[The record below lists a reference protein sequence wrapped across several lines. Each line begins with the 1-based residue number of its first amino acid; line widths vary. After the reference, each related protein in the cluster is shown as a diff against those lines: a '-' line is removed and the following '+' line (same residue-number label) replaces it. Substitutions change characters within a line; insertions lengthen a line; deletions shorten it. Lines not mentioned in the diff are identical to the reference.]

1 MQVMGLRGLRAT
13 VYVAREKAVRNMR
26 ALVVLLVAIAA
37 GIAAVVLANRWLT
50 ERTAEAGGVKVVV
63 ATKDLDL
70 GTRLTPDMMQA
81 VPWPK
86 DSVPQG
92 AFDNVDRV
100 ATRVVKTNVL
110 RGEPIL
116 ETKLAPIGTTGGLA
130 SVIKEGSRAMTVQV
144 NEIVG
149 VAGFALPGNYVD
161 ILVNTQDEKT
171 RDTSKQISK
180 IVLER
185 VLVLAVAQ
193 QATRDDT
200 KPKVV
205 NAVTLE
211 VTPEQAQKIDLA
223 RSVGTLTLVLRNQVD
238 TAVVATAATNKRE
251 LLGAPPEAEPPKVV
265 HHVVVKRVP
274 VRVKNKKVRAETEKV
289 EVIRGTSTTVEHF
302 KVQE

>member
-1 MQVMGLRGLRAT
+1 M
-13 VYVAREKAVRNMR
+13 RNMR

-50 ERTAEAGGVKVVV
+50 QQTAEVGGVKVVV

-70 GTRLTPDMMQA
+70 GTRLTPEMMQA

-92 AFDNVDRV
+92 AFDNPEKV

-161 ILVNTQDEKT
+161 ILVNTQDEKS
-171 RDTSKQISK
+171 RDPSKQVSK
-180 IVLER
+180 IVLEH

-223 RSVGTLTLVLRNQVD
+223 RSVGSLTLVLRNQVD
-238 TAVVATAATNKRE
+238 TAVVATKATDKRE
-251 LLGAPPEAEPPKVV
+251 LLGSAPEVEKPKVV
-265 HHVVVKRVP
+265 EKVVVKRVP
-274 VRVKNKKVRAETEKV
+274 VRAKAKTNSEKV
-289 EVIRGTSTTVEHF
+289 EVIRGTTTTVEQF
-302 KVQE
+302 KPQE